1 MFLMLYIEYV
11 TLSTIKRNVF
21 MSRSRDGKEAKSK
34 AVSARIEGSL
44 FVRLNAALI
53 REQSRRGER
62 MNISSVII
70 PAIQAFVEQSEQA
83 G

>member
-1 MFLMLYIEYV
+1 
-11 TLSTIKRNVF
+11 

-53 REQSRRGER
+53 REHSRRGER